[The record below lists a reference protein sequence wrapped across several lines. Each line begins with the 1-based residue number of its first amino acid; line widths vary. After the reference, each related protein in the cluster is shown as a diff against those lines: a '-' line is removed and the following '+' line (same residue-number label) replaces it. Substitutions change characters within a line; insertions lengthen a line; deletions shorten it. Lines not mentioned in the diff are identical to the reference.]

1 MCKVRRFIVFFMA
14 ILVCCGSVM
23 TAQRRADYVKYID
36 SHKDMALQCEK
47 KYGVPASITLA
58 QALLESDAGKS
69 RLAVNANN
77 HFGIK
82 AFHWAGEVFYLGD
95 STVENAYRKYATVDV
110 GYDDHAKFLKGRRY
124 KKLFTLDKN
133 DYVGWANGIR
143 ECGYAEDTIYAVKLI
158 RIINTY
164 ELYKLSDENAVQIV
178 ETPKK
183 VTPAPKKLA
192 ETTVAQTAVAKPV
205 GKRAV
210 KSKWGIYYAVAQSG
224 DTYASVAK
232 EFSMSPQKLVKYND
246 ERNINVA
253 IKPGTTI
260 YLSPKLTK
268 AKDAKTYK
276 ICRGD
281 RLWDIAQKYGVQMQ
295 SLMEM
300 NGIDDPNHIELGATL
315 KLQ

>member
-1 MCKVRRFIVFFMA
+1 MNKLQRFITLFIA
-14 ILVCCGSVM
+14 IVACFVSA
-23 TAQRRADYVKYID
+23 TYAQRRADYNKYIE
-36 SHKDMALQCEK
+36 SYKDLALKCEK

-82 AFHWAGEVFYLGD
+82 AFHWVGEVYFLGD
-95 STVENAYRKYATVDV
+95 STVENAYRKYPSVDM

-124 KKLFTLDKN
+124 KKLFSLDKN

-158 RIINTY
+158 RIINLY
-164 ELYKLSDENAVQIV
+164 ELYKLSDEKAKPI
-178 ETPKK
+178 TDAPK
-183 VTPAPKKLA
+183 VTTPAKS
-192 ETTVAQTAVAKPV
+192 TTPANTATASTAAGAKPV
-205 GKRAV
+205 GKREV
-210 KSKWGIYYAVAQSG
+210 KSKWGIYYAMAQSG

-232 EFSMSPQKLVKYND
+232 EFSMSAKKLINYND

-253 IKPGTTI
+253 IRPGTII

-268 AKDAKTYK
+268 
-276 ICRGD
+276 
-281 RLWDIAQKYGVQMQ
+281 
-295 SLMEM
+295 
-300 NGIDDPNHIELGATL
+300 
-315 KLQ
+315 